1 MMGHGFELV
10 ANVRDAVPRGSVVQ
24 RIGRQHCRV
33 SLDGIEG
40 ERLIVDVDEFV
51 PDGEVKCDYLFF
63 SDRPVIAPI
72 ELKRGEVGASEA
84 KRQLQAGA
92 DLAHVLFEPRSLRCE
107 LKPVVFSRRID
118 RVERQLLRRPQYTVR
133 FRNANFEIKVAKCG
147 STLAEALR

>member
-1 MMGHGFELV
+1 MMAHGSELV
-10 ANVRDAVPRGSVVQ
+10 ANVRVAVPCGSVVR

-40 ERLIVDVDEFV
+40 ERLIVDVDELV

-63 SDRPVIAPI
+63 SNRPAIAPI

-92 DLAHVLFEPRSLRCE
+92 DLAHELAEPKSLRCE
-107 LKPVVFSRRID
+107 LKPVVFSGRIH
-118 RVERQLLRRPQYTVR
+118 RAERELLRRSQFAVR
-133 FRNANFEIKVAKCG
+133 FRSATFEIKVAKCG
-147 STLAEALR
+147 SSLADVLR